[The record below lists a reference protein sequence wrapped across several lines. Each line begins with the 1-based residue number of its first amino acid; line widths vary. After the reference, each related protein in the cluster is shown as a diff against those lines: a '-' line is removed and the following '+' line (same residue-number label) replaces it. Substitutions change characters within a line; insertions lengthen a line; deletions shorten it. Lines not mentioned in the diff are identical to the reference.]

1 MIEELWEYTIALY
14 KEVPA
19 SVYEVLLALFCIG
32 VVVIICIWGFGRRGG
47 RYTCLLLLAEY
58 VFLLF
63 GSTVLFRNTSNA
75 ILGHDFHPFWSYRSY
90 FSGDNSNLLVENIMN
105 VLVFVPLGFLFG
117 IQLSQK
123 LPKGWLVVMGLGFLI
138 SVSIETLQYF
148 LNRGFSEVDDVI
160 HNTTGCILGYIIVK
174 GLKVMDLGR
183 AKRRAERK
191 S

>member
-1 MIEELWEYTIALY
+1 MLEELWEYTITLY

-19 SVYEVLLALFCIG
+19 SVYKVLLALLCIG
-32 VVVIICIWGFGRRGG
+32 VVVIICIRGLRKG
-47 RYTCLLLLAEY
+47 WRNTCLLLLAEY

-123 LPKGWLVVMGLGFLI
+123 FPKGWSVALGLGFLI

-160 HNTTGCILGYIIVK
+160 HNTIGCILGYILVK
-174 GLKVMDLGR
+174 GSQVMVIRR
-183 AKRRAERK
+183 AKRQSRTK
-191 S
+191 D